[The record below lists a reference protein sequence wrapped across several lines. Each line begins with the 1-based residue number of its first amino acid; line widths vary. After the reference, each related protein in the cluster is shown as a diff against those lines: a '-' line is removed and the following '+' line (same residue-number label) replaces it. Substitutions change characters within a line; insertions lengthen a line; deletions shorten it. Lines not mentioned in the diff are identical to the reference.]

1 VLWILPRVALA
12 AAAVAGI
19 AGASDGIPARIVQAD
34 AALIPDPQ
42 TAELA
47 AFGFESAVSDLY
59 WMRAVQIVGSDRGAH
74 GQSAA
79 IGALIDVVTTLDP
92 WVDHPYRFAAIWM
105 QDDERSLRK
114 ANELIRRGI
123 DHHPDDWRN
132 YFYLAF
138 NHFFFLGEPEEAAR
152 ALRPA
157 ISLEGAPAYLTR
169 LVARLESHSGGLDA
183 SAAFLREMALQAKS
197 DEERVP
203 YVTALREIQ
212 TERVARYLDAARAEF
227 VRRHARDIASVDEL
241 VTGGVLSELPRDP
254 SYGGWTISPL
264 TGQIVSK
271 SLRFRYEVK
280 IDATSRRQLAR
291 FRERSKQTQ
300 DE

>member
-1 VLWILPRVALA
+1 MLGILPRVALA
-12 AAAVAGI
+12 AAAIAGI
-19 AGASDGIPARIVQAD
+19 AGASDGIPARVVQAD

-42 TAELA
+42 TAKLA
-47 AFGFESAVSDLY
+47 AFGFESAVSDLH
-59 WMRAVQIVGSDRGAH
+59 WMRAVQVIGSDAGPH
-74 GQSAA
+74 GRSAA

-105 QDDERSLRK
+105 QDDERSVRK

-123 DHHPDDWRN
+123 EHHPDDWRN

-138 NHFFFLGEPEEAAR
+138 NHFFFLGEQEEAAR

-157 ISLEGAPAYLTR
+157 ISLEGAPAYLAR
-169 LVARLESHSGGLDA
+169 LVARLESRSGGLDA
-183 SAAFLREMALQAKS
+183 SAAFLREMAHQAKS

-227 VRRHARDIASVDEL
+227 VRRHERDIASVDEL
-241 VTGGVLSELPRDP
+241 VTSGLLRKLPVDPFGVGWELSPF
-254 SYGGWTISPL
+254 

-271 SLRFRYEVK
+271 HVRYRYGVK
-280 IDATSRRQLAR
+280 IDATSRALLDQFRARSRRQQG
-291 FRERSKQTQ
+291 S
-300 DE
+300 